1 VSALSAGGSN
11 DVTSVAATLT
21 TLYI

>member
-11 DVTSVAATLT
+11 DLTSVAATLT